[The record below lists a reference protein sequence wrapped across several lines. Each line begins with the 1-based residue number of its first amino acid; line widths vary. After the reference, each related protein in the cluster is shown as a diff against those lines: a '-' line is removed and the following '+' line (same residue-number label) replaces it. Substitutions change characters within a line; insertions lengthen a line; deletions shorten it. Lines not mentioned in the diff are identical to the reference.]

1 MHVMMWHRW
10 SMDGCI
16 GACKALLGCV
26 ALLCPCRLSTFL
38 HFPSLFLHFLTP
50 AFHKLQQEKK
60 KGFSRV
66 SFSLNAVVQS
76 ERRDVSWVGFR
87 PVGGA
92 HDTKWELLPFG
103 LKKTDARD
111 ALYEEW

>member
-1 MHVMMWHRW
+1 MEHAKLCAGVLLSYAHVVFPLFF
-10 SMDGCI
+10 I
-16 GACKALLGCV
+16 
-26 ALLCPCRLSTFL
+26 FL
-38 HFPSLFLHFLTP
+38 HSFCIFLTP

-66 SFSLNAVVQS
+66 TFSLNAVVQS